1 MGNSINPQGKLSD
14 GTSKVIFQ
22 DGTIQSYDKSLTVAE
37 LMLEHPQQ
45 IVVEFKPIT
54 DGKKPIPLPA
64 DMKLERNKVYVM
76 LPKKKGKPVSF
87 SSEEAR
93 RILMKTS
100 SMLKS
105 KSLLA
110 SYTGFLP
117 VFARICPAAAAAVS
131 SASLGNG
138 RDYVLNSDKNLC
150 LVKREEEEEGSKH
163 DYFSDILE
171 GRPEF
176 LSRQLSGK
184 GWKPSLDT
192 IKERS
197 IQAKIRHWLF

>member
-1 MGNSINPQGKLSD
+1 MGNSIPQGTSRVIFSD
-14 GTSKVIFQ
+14 GTVHC
-22 DGTIQSYDKSLTVAE
+22 YDKPLTVAE

-45 IVVEFKPIT
+45 MVVEFKPIA
-54 DGKKPIPLPA
+54 DGKRPIPLPA
-64 DMKLERNKVYVM
+64 DMKLEKNKAYIM
-76 LPKKKGKPVSF
+76 LPIRKGKPSSL

-93 RILMKTS
+93 KILTKTS
-100 SMLKS
+100 TMLKS

-117 VFARICPAAAAAVS
+117 VFARICPAAA
-131 SASLGNG
+131 SLGNG
-138 RDYVLNSDKNLC
+138 RDHVLNSDKNLY
-150 LVKREEEEEGSKH
+150 LLKKKEEEEEGSKR

-192 IKERS
+192 IKEKS
-197 IQAKIRHWLF
+197 MQAKIRHWLF

>member
-1 MGNSINPQGKLSD
+1 MGNSIPQ
-14 GTSKVIFQ
+14 GTSKVVFS
-22 DGTIQSYDKSLTVAE
+22 DGTVHCYDKPLTVAE

-45 IVVEFKPIT
+45 MVVEFKLVAH
-54 DGKKPIPLPA
+54 GKRPIPLPA
-64 DMKLERNKVYVM
+64 DMKLEKNKAYIM
-76 LPKKKGKPVSF
+76 LPIRKGKPSSL

-93 RILMKTS
+93 KILTKTS
-100 SMLKS
+100 TMFKS

-117 VFARICPAAAAAVS
+117 VFARICPAAVS
-131 SASLGNG
+131 SSSLGTG
-138 RDYVLNSDKNLC
+138 RDHVLNSDKNLY
-150 LVKREEEEEGSKH
+150 LLKKEKEDEGSKH

-192 IKERS
+192 IKEKS
-197 IQAKIRHWLF
+197 MQVKIRHWLF

>member
-1 MGNSINPQGKLSD
+1 MGNSIPQ
-14 GTSKVIFQ
+14 GTSKVIFS
-22 DGTIQSYDKSLTVAE
+22 DGTVHCYDKPLTVAE

-45 IVVEFKPIT
+45 MVVEFKPIA
-54 DGKKPIPLPA
+54 DGKRPIPLPA
-64 DMKLERNKVYVM
+64 DMKLEKNKAYIM
-76 LPKKKGKPVSF
+76 LPIRKGKPSSL
-87 SSEEAR
+87 SSEEAQK
-93 RILMKTS
+93 ILTKTS
-100 SMLKS
+100 TMLKS

-117 VFARICPAAAAAVS
+117 VFARICPAAS
-131 SASLGNG
+131 SLGNG
-138 RDYVLNSDKNLC
+138 RDHVLNSDKNLY
-150 LVKREEEEEGSKH
+150 LLKKKEEEEEGSKR

-192 IKERS
+192 IKEKS
-197 IQAKIRHWLF
+197 MQAKIRHWLF

>member
-1 MGNSINPQGKLSD
+1 MGNSIPQ
-14 GTSKVIFQ
+14 GTSKVIFS
-22 DGTIQSYDKSLTVAE
+22 DGTVHCYDKSLTVAE
-37 LMLEHPQQ
+37 LMLENPQHM
-45 IVVEFKPIT
+45 VVEFKPIA
-54 DGKKPIPLPA
+54 DGKRPIPLPA
-64 DMKLERNKVYVM
+64 DMKLEKNKAYIM
-76 LPKKKGKPVSF
+76 LPIRKGKPASL
-87 SSEEAR
+87 SSDEAR
-93 RILMKTS
+93 KILMKAST
-100 SMLKS
+100 MLKS

-117 VFARICPAAAAAVS
+117 VFARICPAAAAAAVS
-131 SASLGNG
+131 SSSFGNG

-150 LVKREEEEEGSKH
+150 LMKKEEEEEGAKH

-192 IKERS
+192 IKEKS
-197 IQAKIRHWLF
+197 MHAKIRHWLF

>member
-1 MGNSINPQGKLSD
+1 MGNSIPQ
-14 GTSKVIFQ
+14 GTSKVIFS
-22 DGTIQSYDKSLTVAE
+22 DGTVHCYDKSLTVAE
-37 LMLEHPQQ
+37 LMLENPQKM
-45 IVVEFKPIT
+45 VVEFKPIA

-64 DMKLERNKVYVM
+64 DMKLERNKAYIM
-76 LPKKKGKPVSF
+76 LPIRKGKLSSL

-93 RILMKTS
+93 KILLKAST
-100 SMLKS
+100 MLKS

-110 SYTGFLP
+110 AYTGFLP
-117 VFARICPAAAAAVS
+117 VLARICPAAAAAVS
-131 SASLGNG
+131 SSSLGNG

-150 LVKREEEEEGSKH
+150 LLKREEGSKH

-197 IQAKIRHWLF
+197 MQAKICHWLF

>member
-1 MGNSINPQGKLSD
+1 MGNSIPQ
-14 GTSKVIFQ
+14 GTSKVIFS
-22 DGTIQSYDKSLTVAE
+22 DGTVHCYDKSLTVAE
-37 LMLEHPQQ
+37 LMLENPQRM
-45 IVVEFKPIT
+45 VVEFKPIA
-54 DGKKPIPLPA
+54 DGKRPIPLPA
-64 DMKLERNKVYVM
+64 DMKLEMNKAYIM
-76 LPKKKGKPVSF
+76 LPIRKGKPLSL

-93 RILMKTS
+93 KILTKTS
-100 SMLKS
+100 TMLKS

-117 VFARICPAAAAAVS
+117 VFARICPAAVS
-131 SASLGNG
+131 SSSLGNG

-150 LVKREEEEEGSKH
+150 LLKREEEEEGSKH

-197 IQAKIRHWLF
+197 MQAKIRHWLF

>member
-1 MGNSINPQGKLSD
+1 MGNSIPQ
-14 GTSKVIFQ
+14 GTSKVVFS
-22 DGTIQSYDKSLTVAE
+22 DGTVHCYDKPLTVAE

-45 IVVEFKPIT
+45 MVVEFKPIA
-54 DGKKPIPLPA
+54 DGKRPIPLPA
-64 DMKLERNKVYVM
+64 DMKLKKNKAYIM
-76 LPKKKGKPVSF
+76 LPIRKGKPSNL

-93 RILMKTS
+93 KILTKTS

-117 VFARICPAAAAAVS
+117 VFARICPA
-131 SASLGNG
+131 SLGNG
-138 RDYVLNSDKNLC
+138 RDHVLNSDKNLY
-150 LVKREEEEEGSKH
+150 LLNKEEEGSKH
-163 DYFSDILE
+163 DYFSDIVE

-197 IQAKIRHWLF
+197 MQAKIRHWLF